1 MTTPVFALALFGL
14 ALLLLL
20 IAVVAQWRSRW
31 VLALWRKPWATGQI
45 ALAEAMDFGVR
56 GHGILG
62 VVEDYKIEGRMWSER
77 GAERVDR
84 GVVFVAAGGRD
95 HSALDLSRTR
105 LFLNARRRYLSAYR
119 DSMQVERM
127 LREGE
132 PVTLIL
138 DRPRPRS
145 AAGEGYRAAA
155 SQALAPV
162 AIFAGSRL
170 ATAWRLFR
178 ETAHLLGPVVLIVAM
193 CCWAI
198 GMELD
203 LQRAAADS
211 QCVE

>member
-1 MTTPVFALALFGL
+1 MTSPVFALALFGL

-20 IAVVAQWRSRW
+20 IAVIAQWRSRL
-31 VLALWRKPWATGQI
+31 VLALWRKPWVSGEI
-45 ALAEAMDFGVR
+45 ALADAMDSGAR

-84 GVVFVAAGGRD
+84 GVVFVADGGRD
-95 HSALDLSRTR
+95 HSPLDLARTC
-105 LFLNARRRYLSAYR
+105 LFLNARRRYMSAYR
-119 DSMQVERM
+119 DTMQVERM

-132 PVTLIL
+132 PVTLVL
-138 DRPRPRS
+138 DRPRSRS
-145 AAGEGYRAAA
+145 EAGDGYRSAA

-170 ATAWRLFR
+170 ATTWRLFR
-178 ETAHLLGPVVLIVAM
+178 ETAYLLGPVVLIVAM

-198 GMELD
+198 GVELD
-203 LQRAAADS
+203 LQRAAAQS